1 MWQPSGWSAVFLS
14 FGNVPCF
21 FSLIRHN
28 AAGGRPVAS
37 QFPLPGYGETCGG
50 VLEQYGCFLVTILP
64 CTIDCAC
71 VLMDD
76 VAICNVPASWSV
88 GQTGH
93 DVTFMRRDIFW
104 RDRQAA
110 AVGWQ
115 VVGTDRF
122 NFDEIFSNQP
132 VFLNV
137 ASLVRSVGRTDHS
150 MKFSS

>member
-1 MWQPSGWSAVFLS
+1 M
-14 FGNVPCF
+14 
-21 FSLIRHN
+21 
-28 AAGGRPVAS
+28 AS
-37 QFPLPGYGETCGG
+37 QFPLAGYGETCGG
-50 VLEQYGCFLVTILP
+50 VSEQYGCFLVTLLL
-64 CTIDCAC
+64 CTIDCAW
-71 VLMDD
+71 VLMDN

-88 GQTGH
+88 GRTGH

-150 MKFSS
+150 MKFFS